1 MKRLLSVFV
10 LLSLAPLS
18 AHAHLVQ
25 TGFGTFYDGINH
37 FLITPEDLLVVV
49 GLGLFAGLNG
59 RKPSRSVLIG
69 LPAAWL
75 IGGLVGMHAATD
87 STLPWITTLSFG
99 IIGGLVAADA
109 RIPDFAIIAITG
121 AMGLLHGFVNGATM
135 APGGAD
141 WLAVAGVT
149 TATLMFASVLG
160 AIVVSLKADW
170 QRIVV
175 RVAGSWM
182 VAICLLMFGW
192 LWKLES

>member
-1 MKRLLSVFV
+1 VKRWLSVII
-10 LLSLAPLS
+10 LLTLAPLS

-37 FLITPEDLLVVV
+37 LLITPEDLLVVIGI
-49 GLGLFAGLNG
+49 GLLAGLNG
-59 RKPSRSVLIG
+59 KSPSRSVLIG

-75 IGGLVGMHAATD
+75 IGGLVGMHSGAN
-87 STLPWITTLSFG
+87 STFPLFTTLSFG
-99 IIGGLVAADA
+99 LIGGLIAANA
-109 RIPDFAIIAITG
+109 KLPECAIIAL
-121 AMGLLHGFVNGATM
+121 AALLGLLHGFVNGATM

-149 TATLMFASVLG
+149 TATLVFASVLG
-160 AIVVSLKADW
+160 AIVVSLRADW
-170 QRIVV
+170 QRIAV

-192 LWKLES
+192 MWKR

>member
-1 MKRLLSVFV
+1 VT
-10 LLSLAPLS
+10 

-37 FLITPEDLLVVV
+37 LFITPEDLLFVV
-49 GLGLFAGLNG
+49 GLGLLAGLNG
-59 RKPSRSVLIG
+59 KAPSRCVLIG

-75 IGGLVGMHAATD
+75 IGGLLGMRAATD
-87 STLPWITTLSFG
+87 STFPLISTVSFG
-99 IIGGLVAADA
+99 LVGGLIAADA
-109 RIPDFAIIAITG
+109 KVPDLAMIALTG
-121 AMGLLHGFVNGATM
+121 VLGLVHGFVNGATM

-141 WLAVAGVT
+141 WLAVAGVS
-149 TATLMFASVLG
+149 TATLVIASVLG
-160 AIVVSLKADW
+160 AIVVSVKASW

-192 LWKLES
+192 LWRQGS

>member
-1 MKRLLSVFV
+1 MRRIIAAASILLLVP
-10 LLSLAPLS
+10 AT

-37 FLITPEDLLVVV
+37 LLITPEDLLFVI
-49 GLGLFAGLNG
+49 GLGLLGGLNG
-59 RKPSRSVLIG
+59 KAPSRSILIG

-75 IGGLVGMHAATD
+75 IGGLVGMQVATD
-87 STLPWITTLSFG
+87 STLPLIMTLSFG
-99 IIGGLVAADA
+99 LVGGMIAADA
-109 RIPDFAIIAITG
+109 KIPNFAIITFAV
-121 AMGLLHGFVNGATM
+121 AFGLLHGFTNGATM

-141 WLAVAGVT
+141 WLALAGAT
-149 TATLMFASVLG
+149 TATLVVATVLG

-192 LWKLES
+192 FWRTA